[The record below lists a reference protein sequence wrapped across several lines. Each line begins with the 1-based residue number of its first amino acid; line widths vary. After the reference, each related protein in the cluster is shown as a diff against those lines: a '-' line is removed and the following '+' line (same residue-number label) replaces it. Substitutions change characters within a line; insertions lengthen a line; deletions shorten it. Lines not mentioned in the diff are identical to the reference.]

1 MTLRDA
7 GIEAVIFDWGG
18 TLSTWA
24 TSVSTKSLWGPAAEA
39 LAPHVDQDAAEL
51 TALLGAAES
60 DFWERTEHE
69 HPYGGTLAGIVAE
82 AQRRLGAD
90 VPPSALDA
98 AAAAYLDAWAPHI
111 EHDAEAAPTLEA
123 LRERGLRTAMLSNT
137 HWPRHFH
144 ERFLR
149 RDGLDSLLD
158 ARLYTCELDYM
169 KPHPSVFGAAL
180 AAIGV
185 TDPSR
190 ALFVGDRPWDD
201 IFGAQ
206 RAGLRTAQRTNPLVP
221 THDVRPDIEIERPAG
236 AARPPRRRAHCLALS
251 AVRLLPGATFAKRL
265 GGAPAPSPLAGE
277 GGGEGAPRASAASE
291 GRRNFRRQAMTKTG
305 PGPGRRASAA
315 IHGHRASPLVGGRCG
330 ARSPPHPNPLPP
342 GERGSEGAERGP
354 RGAYAA

>member
-39 LAPHVDQDAAEL
+39 LAPHVAQDAAEL

-60 DFWERTEHE
+60 DFWQRTEHE

-82 AQRRLGAD
+82 ARRRLGVD

-98 AAAAYLDAWAPHI
+98 AAEAYLDAWAPHI

-185 TDPSR
+185 ADPSR

-221 THDVRPDIEIERPAG
+221 SHDVRPDIEIT
-236 AARPPRRRAHCLALS
+236 
-251 AVRLLPGATFAKRL
+251 RLPQLLDHL
-265 GGAPAPSPLAGE
+265 GDG
-277 GGGEGAPRASAASE
+277 RAAS
-291 GRRNFRRQAMTKTG
+291 R
-305 PGPGRRASAA
+305 
-315 IHGHRASPLVGGRCG
+315 
-330 ARSPPHPNPLPP
+330 
-342 GERGSEGAERGP
+342 
-354 RGAYAA
+354 

>member
-39 LAPHVDQDAAEL
+39 LAPHVDQDAEEL

-98 AAAAYLDAWAPHI
+98 AAEAYLDAWAPHI
-111 EHDAEAAPTLEA
+111 KHDAEAAPTLEA

-149 RDGLDSLLD
+149 RDGLDGLLD

-180 AAIGV
+180 AASASPTPRGRCSSA
-185 TDPSR
+185 TGRGTTSSARSAPGCAPHSARTRWSPPTTCARTSRSR
-190 ALFVGDRPWDD
+190 ACRSCSTTSETD
-201 IFGAQ
+201 A
-206 RAGLRTAQRTNPLVP
+206 
-221 THDVRPDIEIERPAG
+221 
-236 AARPPRRRAHCLALS
+236 PPR
-251 AVRLLPGATFAKRL
+251 
-265 GGAPAPSPLAGE
+265 
-277 GGGEGAPRASAASE
+277 
-291 GRRNFRRQAMTKTG
+291 
-305 PGPGRRASAA
+305 
-315 IHGHRASPLVGGRCG
+315 
-330 ARSPPHPNPLPP
+330 
-342 GERGSEGAERGP
+342 AERGGPPATGASLPGKGGPSALRIPDRAGAWGRSPHMKENPRAGGRARAAP
-354 RGAYAA
+354 RGIPASTA

>member
-39 LAPHVDQDAAEL
+39 LAPHVDQGAEEL
-51 TALLGAAES
+51 TELLGAAES

-90 VPPSALDA
+90 VPPSALDDA
-98 AAAAYLDAWAPHI
+98 AEAYLDAWAPHI

-221 THDVRPDIEIERPAG
+221 THDVRPDIEIDAPAG

-251 AVRLLPGATFAKRL
+251 AALPSL
-265 GGAPAPSPLAGE
+265 GPLSPGR
-277 GGGEGAPRASAASE
+277 GGRARSVSRTGRGRGGCSPHMKENPRA
-291 GRRNFRRQAMTKTG
+291 
-305 PGPGRRASAA
+305 
-315 IHGHRASPLVGGRCG
+315 GGR
-330 ARSPPHPNPLPP
+330 AR
-342 GERGSEGAERGP
+342 
-354 RGAYAA
+354 AA